1 MTTPINKVLK
11 IREILDEPFKDT
23 SLSPR
28 EQEAAF
34 LALQGKTDLVI
45 TMEMELAL
53 GTVKTLLWRG
63 RQKLGVSRPE
73 LGWWV
78 LKRIQEVLK

>member
-11 IREILDEPFKDT
+11 IREILDEPFKNT
-23 SLSPR
+23 VLSPR

-45 TMEMELAL
+45 TMEMGLAL

-63 RQKLGVSRPE
+63 RKKLGVSRPE

-78 LKRIQEVLK
+78 LGQLSKVLE